1 MTESLDI
8 MLLVINMMT
17 WLAVCEAA
25 LARVPARSRNFEY
38 EALNVVAYSSISYS
52 CWRLLSTS
60 LSLNLD
66 YAKDSGIRLVKR
78 DVRKAKRVSLAQL
91 KACSECDFVEISL
104 EKLLLRRP
112 HAASC

>member
-1 MTESLDI
+1 MACCLRSSTGTCAS
-8 MLLVINMMT
+8 
-17 WLAVCEAA
+17 
-25 LARVPARSRNFEY
+25 SRNFEY

-78 DVRKAKRVSLAQL
+78 DVRKAKRVSFIGPTQGL
-91 KACSECDFVEISL
+91 FGV
-104 EKLLLRRP
+104 
-112 HAASC
+112 